1 MFLSRQC
8 LSVQKNARL
17 SSATKVHQILGSRS
31 ILVEIGFLKILPNT
45 TPSAEIIS
53 VARLESGFQVF
64 KEGMV
69 KKSPK
74 RQIRKQKDTTHPK
87 EKSSK
92 MF

>member
-1 MFLSRQC
+1 LR
-8 LSVQKNARL
+8 SVFENV
-17 SSATKVHQILGSRS
+17 SSH
-31 ILVEIGFLKILPNT
+31 T

-69 KKSPK
+69 PKSPK

-87 EKSSK
+87 RKI
-92 MF
+92 FQNVLV

>member
-1 MFLSRQC
+1 
-8 LSVQKNARL
+8 
-17 SSATKVHQILGSRS
+17 
-31 ILVEIGFLKILPNT
+31 LKILPNT